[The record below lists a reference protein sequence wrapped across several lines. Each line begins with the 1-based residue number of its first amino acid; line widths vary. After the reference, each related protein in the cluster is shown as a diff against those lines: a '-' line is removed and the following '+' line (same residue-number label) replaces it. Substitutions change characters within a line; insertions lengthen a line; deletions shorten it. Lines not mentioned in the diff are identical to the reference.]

1 MQLTQTQIASIR
13 KTHAKL
19 MGRADEIGKEFY
31 ADLFN
36 RIPEARTLFRDDLTD
51 QGMRFMAAIHVI
63 VDHLDDLPAMQEE
76 VDKLASGHAVMNIK
90 PDWYRQMQEALID
103 TFAYALGADFTNE
116 AELAWRSAFTQIC
129 DRMIAF
135 KQSA

>member
-1 MQLTQTQIASIR
+1 MQLTQTQIALIR
-13 KTHAKL
+13 KTHARL
-19 MGRADEIGKEFY
+19 MVKADEIGKEFY

-51 QGMRFMAAIHVI
+51 QGMRFMSAIHVI

-116 AELAWRSAFTQIC
+116 AELAWRSAFAQIC